1 MNKLKIVF
9 MGTTD
14 FAVGCLD
21 ALMNSSHQIKA
32 VITAPD
38 REAGRGKKITHSEV
52 KKYAINN
59 NFKLLQ
65 PINLKDENFVNELKS
80 INADIFVVVAFRML
94 PELVWRI
101 PLKGTIN
108 LHASLLPQ
116 LRGAAPIHWAIING
130 LKETGVT
137 TFFINKKIDF
147 GDIIQ
152 QSKVK
157 IGDIEN
163 TGELY
168 EKLKKDGSKL
178 LISTLKIINN
188 DKFKST
194 RQTNSGKLL
203 LAPKLNKINTRI
215 NWSDSG
221 KDIFNFVRGLSPYPS
236 AWSKEKRS
244 GKILKLHSVK
254 FEKSKTNKINHTGT
268 IQIDKNT
275 IKIITKDGYLE
286 VLELQIEGKKR
297 MTASVFI
304 QGFKLDEWSI
314 IKY

>member
-59 NFKLLQ
+59 NLKLLQ
-65 PINLKDENFVNELKS
+65 PIKLKDENFVNELKS

-188 DKFKST
+188 DNFKST

-215 NWSDSG
+215 NWNDSG

-254 FEKSKTNKINHTGT
+254 FEKSKTNKINHAGT

-275 IKIITKDGYLE
+275 IKIITKDGYLD

-297 MTASVFI
+297 MSNLEFI
-304 QGFKLDEWSI
+304 NGYKNFNSKHLL
-314 IKY
+314 

>member
-188 DKFKST
+188 DNFKST

-297 MTASVFI
+297 MSNLEFI
-304 QGFKLDEWSI
+304 NGYKNFNSKHLL
-314 IKY
+314 

>member
-188 DKFKST
+188 DNFKST

-215 NWSDSG
+215 NWNHSG

-297 MTASVFI
+297 MSNLEFI
-304 QGFKLDEWSI
+304 NGYKNFNSKHLL
-314 IKY
+314 

>member
-21 ALMNSSHQIKA
+21 ALINSSHQIKA

-65 PINLKDENFVNELKS
+65 PINLKDENFVNQLKS

-188 DKFKST
+188 DNFQST
-194 RQTNSGKLL
+194 RQTNSSKLL

-215 NWSDSG
+215 NWNHSG
-221 KDIFNFVRGLSPYPS
+221 KNIFNFVRGLSPYPS
-236 AWSKEKRS
+236 AWSKEKKS

-254 FEKSKTNKINHTGT
+254 FEKSKTNKINQAGT

-297 MTASVFI
+297 MSNLEFI
-304 QGFKLDEWSI
+304 NGYKNFNSKHLL
-314 IKY
+314 

>member
-188 DKFKST
+188 DNFKST

-254 FEKSKTNKINHTGT
+254 FEKSKTNKINQAGT

-297 MTASVFI
+297 MSNLEFI
-304 QGFKLDEWSI
+304 NGYKNFNSKHLL
-314 IKY
+314 

>member
-52 KKYAINN
+52 KKYTINN
-59 NFKLLQ
+59 NLKLLQ

-215 NWSDSG
+215 NWNHSG

-254 FEKSKTNKINHTGT
+254 FKKSKTNKINQAGT
-268 IQIDKNT
+268 IKIDKNT

-297 MTASVFI
+297 MSNLEFI
-304 QGFKLDEWSI
+304 NGYKNFNSKHLL
-314 IKY
+314 

>member
-188 DKFKST
+188 DNFKST

-203 LAPKLNKINTRI
+203 LAPRLNKINTRI

-297 MTASVFI
+297 MSNLEFI
-304 QGFKLDEWSI
+304 NGYKNFNSKHLL
-314 IKY
+314 

>member
-59 NFKLLQ
+59 NLKLLQ

-80 INADIFVVVAFRML
+80 INADIFIVVAFRML

-188 DKFKST
+188 DNFQST
-194 RQTNSGKLL
+194 RQTNSSKLL

-215 NWSDSG
+215 NWNHSG
-221 KDIFNFVRGLSPYPS
+221 KNIFNFVRGLSPYPS

-254 FEKSKTNKINHTGT
+254 FEKSKTNKINQAGT

-297 MTASVFI
+297 MSNLEFI
-304 QGFKLDEWSI
+304 NGYKNFNSKHLL
-314 IKY
+314 

>member
-188 DKFKST
+188 DNFKST

-215 NWSDSG
+215 NWNDSG

-254 FEKSKTNKINHTGT
+254 FEKSKTNKINQAGT

-297 MTASVFI
+297 MSNLEFI
-304 QGFKLDEWSI
+304 NGYKNFNSKHLL
-314 IKY
+314 

>member
-1 MNKLKIVF
+1 MNIIFFGTPNFAANNLKALINAGHEIAAIVCPA
-9 MGTTD
+9 D
-14 FAVGCLD
+14 
-21 ALMNSSHQIKA
+21 SRK
-32 VITAPD
+32 
-38 REAGRGKKITHSEV
+38 GRGKQLKPCAVKEVGQEKNITV
-52 KKYAINN
+52 
-59 NFKLLQ
+59 LQ
-65 PINLKDENFVNELKS
+65 PLKLKDEDFIKSLKS
-80 INADIFVVVAFRML
+80 FNADLFVVVAFRML

-188 DKFKST
+188 DNFKST

-215 NWSDSG
+215 NWNDSG

-254 FEKSKTNKINHTGT
+254 FEKSKTNKINQAGT

-297 MTASVFI
+297 MSNLEFI
-304 QGFKLDEWSI
+304 NGYKNFNSKHLL
-314 IKY
+314 

>member
-21 ALMNSSHQIKA
+21 ALINSSHQIKA

-59 NFKLLQ
+59 NLKLLQ

-80 INADIFVVVAFRML
+80 INADIFIVVAFRML

-188 DKFKST
+188 DNFKST

-215 NWSDSG
+215 NWNDSG

-254 FEKSKTNKINHTGT
+254 FKKSKTNKINHAGT

-275 IKIITKDGYLE
+275 IKIITKDGYLD

-297 MTASVFI
+297 MSNLEFI
-304 QGFKLDEWSI
+304 NGYKNFNSKHLL
-314 IKY
+314 

>member
-188 DKFKST
+188 DNFKST

-286 VLELQIEGKKR
+286 VLELKIEGKKR
-297 MTASVFI
+297 MSNLEFI
-304 QGFKLDEWSI
+304 NGYKNFNSKHLL
-314 IKY
+314 

>member
-65 PINLKDENFVNELKS
+65 PINLKDENFVNQLKS
-80 INADIFVVVAFRML
+80 INADIFIVVAFRML

-188 DKFKST
+188 DNFQST

-215 NWSDSG
+215 NWNDSG

-254 FEKSKTNKINHTGT
+254 FKKSKTNKINHAGT

-297 MTASVFI
+297 MSNLEFI
-304 QGFKLDEWSI
+304 NGYKNFNSKHLL
-314 IKY
+314 